1 MYRKK
6 RQNVTPEEAL
16 ELLDAL
22 LSRPENQAVL
32 KRLKE
37 AK

>member
-6 RQNVTPEEAL
+6 RQNITPEEAF

-22 LSRPENQAVL
+22 LSRPNNQAVL

-37 AK
+37 VK